1 MSLAAPLGLE
11 KSIVFPDGGVYP
23 RTGDKCIS
31 NTRGKI
37 CVSSAQYE
45 SHLQKPCH
53 APGELWEAR
62 GVSQAGTGLAQGSA
76 GSGTAQPG
84 SGMASQPAPAP
95 APGQHPHP
103 APPGLSPQPGAPVA
117 SQAPW
122 WLSGASDNG
131 EQLFS
136 CEPSAP
142 RHCRRAQISQIHGST
157 TVETIGSTARHLE
170 SWEVDAL
177 SNTQDRKWKKI
188 TSASSSELPQ
198 KRRGLFQAALNIKEI
213 SLWCWI
219 SAHDQQKL
227 LKIPY
232 DRALNWKRY
241 SNILQPAEKNILNIF
256 QRIFSIFPRGRVAQ
270 AQHKSD
276 IQAVI

>member
-1 MSLAAPLGLE
+1 MHFKHVREDLCVLSTVWEPPPEALPCSRRTLGSQRCE
-11 KSIVFPDGGVYP
+11 
-23 RTGDKCIS
+23 
-31 NTRGKI
+31 
-37 CVSSAQYE
+37 
-45 SHLQKPCH
+45 
-53 APGELWEAR
+53 PGWDR
-62 GVSQAGTGLAQGSA
+62 AGTGQCWQWDSTA
-76 GSGTAQPG
+76 GLRDGFT
-84 SGMASQPAPAP
+84 APAP

-103 APPGLSPQPGAPVA
+103 ALPGLSPQPGAPVA

-157 TVETIGSTARHLE
+157 TVETISSTD

-177 SNTQDRKWKKI
+177 SNTRDRKWKKI
-188 TSASSSELPQ
+188 TSAYSSELPQ

-241 SNILQPAEKNILNIF
+241 SNFLQPAEKNILNIF